1 MTSQVRQAE
10 GAAKAYWKSSGA
22 LVREDGVVLR
32 REASPVAGKLRLR
45 YVDSDV
51 ALDLFAD
58 RAVAAGEVGDIWRV
72 DLATAFRGLPEW
84 KRSLMS
90 VAKLQ
95 EIAGNIRDAL
105 LAWPPTPAGDH
116 APIAEVTFG

>member
-10 GAAKAYWKSSGA
+10 GAGKAYWKSSGA

-45 YVDSDV
+45 YVDSEV
-51 ALDLFAD
+51 ALDLLAD
-58 RAVAAGEVGDIWRV
+58 RAAATGDAGDIWRI
-72 DLATAFRGLPEW
+72 DLGSAFRGLPEW

-105 LAWPPTPAGDH
+105 LAWPPTLAGEH